1 MMSRTAIRVDDDLAT
16 GQTGIGS
23 WTAQHKRTGRI
34 DKHAIFIMRHTI
46 GKHIIKHRTNHMF
59 RQLLLKPR
67 LIDLRIML
75 RGHQHRVKTNGSIM
89 LIIFNGHLGFAIG
102 TQMRHFAI
110 LTNLSKTVSQA
121 MSQINRQWHQH
132 IGLVA
137 RIAEHHALIAGA
149 LRLITLLARC
159 LRLRFATQTSH
170 TLVNL
175 RALLGQRNGH
185 AA

>member
-1 MMSRTAIRVDDDLAT
+1 MMSRTTIRVDDDLAT

-23 WTAQHKRTGRI
+23 RTAQHKRTGRI

-110 LTNLSKTVSQA
+110 LT
-121 MSQINRQWHQH
+121 
-132 IGLVA
+132 
-137 RIAEHHALIAGA
+137 
-149 LRLITLLARC
+149 
-159 LRLRFATQTSH
+159 TS
-170 TLVNL
+170 V
-175 RALLGQRNGH
+175 RR
-185 AA
+185 

>member
-1 MMSRTAIRVDDDLAT
+1 
-16 GQTGIGS
+16 
-23 WTAQHKRTGRI
+23 
-34 DKHAIFIMRHTI
+34 
-46 GKHIIKHRTNHMF
+46 MF

-137 RIAEHHALIAGA
+137 RIAEHHA
-149 LRLITLLARC
+149 
-159 LRLRFATQTSH
+159 
-170 TLVNL
+170 
-175 RALLGQRNGH
+175 
-185 AA
+185 